1 MYVGECPFS
10 MNDGLES
17 DARTKGR
24 EAIPEVDFDDLYAPA
39 DQVPEKTVRE
49 PIGDLDVASE
59 GDLDLSSLN
68 DSIKALQNKISDRCD
83 DVADVIRP
91 PLIDAVPQDDL
102 KPRSKYDFKSMVCAW
117 IYRLIAPSDGYS
129 VVSWKDLAGRL
140 NDNDDL
146 AGNLGFGDDR
156 PSEKTLRTQWQTR
169 VLPAFRDHVRY
180 MAAECAV
187 QAEDYELE
195 TAEDIR
201 KNLIGEYR
209 PDEKPEVDPIG
220 EMEQEIKNNAYTVQA
235 DIIQDVCSYGRD
247 DSLEWEDN
255 LITDTAA
262 HMCRKNEYVQQGIR
276 RMGKDYG
283 LITENKD
290 GSEEWNVFRQQTFR
304 RAIRNV
310 EWTKVEDYDW
320 DNEDK
325 YGARWVPP
333 HELVDHNIA
342 RGTKREAAENVWTI
356 DPHDPDGGTA
366 TWHRRTENGIERQI
380 EWLKQQGVISEEDVF
395 NLRVDYTNHDY
406 CRHSS
411 TDSGPPIG
419 VHKGTHLDTGY
430 AWKELQATIKIN
442 GRAFIIASLSY
453 TPQNTEFQGVRYL
466 LDRARELVNIDTVL
480 ADAEFVNAETC
491 SYIKHC
497 GCDYIKR
504 KGATETVKETV
515 AEFEGR
521 ADWDSNWTLQGSGRV
536 KTHDTTLVALE
547 KDFRSVPE
555 PKRGDDDNS
564 SDITLND
571 FVETKDPGEDDL
583 GHKQVT
589 LERMTEESH
598 EDSENIDY
606 FCMITSKD
614 VDRVGI
620 DPDEKPIGHDPEGSV
635 WGIGRLYRDRWGV
648 ETAFRDKKNQFKAKT
663 RSRDLGYRRF
673 LWMIQNL
680 LYNGW
685 VMLNSAVSD
694 QSPARDD
701 DEIVVMQASYLDELD
716 KRVLSGLSLD
726 IEFPDQE
733 FG

>member
-1 MYVGECPFS
+1 
-10 MNDGLES
+10 
-17 DARTKGR
+17 
-24 EAIPEVDFDDLYAPA
+24 
-39 DQVPEKTVRE
+39 
-49 PIGDLDVASE
+49 
-59 GDLDLSSLN
+59 
-68 DSIKALQNKISDRCD
+68 
-83 DVADVIRP
+83 
-91 PLIDAVPQDDL
+91 
-102 KPRSKYDFKSMVCAW
+102 
-117 IYRLIAPSDGYS
+117 
-129 VVSWKDLAGRL
+129 
-140 NDNDDL
+140 
-146 AGNLGFGDDR
+146 
-156 PSEKTLRTQWQTR
+156 
-169 VLPAFRDHVRY
+169 
-180 MAAECAV
+180 
-187 QAEDYELE
+187 
-195 TAEDIR
+195 
-201 KNLIGEYR
+201 
-209 PDEKPEVDPIG
+209 
-220 EMEQEIKNNAYTVQA
+220 
-235 DIIQDVCSYGRD
+235 
-247 DSLEWEDN
+247 
-255 LITDTAA
+255 
-262 HMCRKNEYVQQGIR
+262 
-276 RMGKDYG
+276 
-283 LITENKD
+283 
-290 GSEEWNVFRQQTFR
+290 
-304 RAIRNV
+304 
-310 EWTKVEDYDW
+310 
-320 DNEDK
+320 
-325 YGARWVPP
+325 
-333 HELVDHNIA
+333 
-342 RGTKREAAENVWTI
+342 
-356 DPHDPDGGTA
+356 
-366 TWHRRTENGIERQI
+366 
-380 EWLKQQGVISEEDVF
+380 
-395 NLRVDYTNHDY
+395 VDYTNHDY

-564 SDITLND
+564 PDITLDD

-583 GHKQVT
+583 GPKQVT

-598 EDSENIDY
+598 EDGENIDY

-620 DPDEKPIGHDPEGSV
+620 DPDEKPIGHDPEGSA

-648 ETAFRDKKNQFKAKT
+648 ETSFRDKKNQFEAKT

-673 LWMIQNL
+673 LWMMQNL

-701 DEIVVMQASYLDELD
+701 DEIVVKQASYLDELD